1 MARLEALA
9 KTVRVAEFGVFV
21 ADVTVNQLALDVAV
35 KVAGVVLLK
44 FTVWETGVAAPTVW
58 ERMTEEGVAV
68 TVVVVLFWT
77 VKVTGK
83 VMVVVPPV
91 TAMEPEYT
99 PATNP
104 AALTDTFTVPL
115 VVPLTGVTVNQ
126 PLGVEVAVAVNAVCV
141 PLETV
146 SACAAGAG
154 PPTSCVNGCNPV
166 GLVVN
171 PLPPPVPAV
180 RFMVAVSVL
189 LTPESPPKPT
199 KASVPPKVVGFWNPA
214 GEAVKVSWA
223 GV

>member
-35 KVAGVVLLK
+35 NVTGVVLLK

-91 TAMEPEYT
+91 TAMEPE
-99 PATNP
+99 
-104 AALTDTFTVPL
+104 
-115 VVPLTGVTVNQ
+115 
-126 PLGVEVAVAVNAVCV
+126 
-141 PLETV
+141 
-146 SACAAGAG
+146 
-154 PPTSCVNGCNPV
+154 
-166 GLVVN
+166 
-171 PLPPPVPAV
+171 
-180 RFMVAVSVL
+180 
-189 LTPESPPKPT
+189 
-199 KASVPPKVVGFWNPA
+199 
-214 GEAVKVSWA
+214 
-223 GV
+223 